1 MTTQLT
7 HRLLRFGMLLVFGAF
22 MLVAA
27 GCGSDHSPMAST
39 SEATPALSGTDEPL
53 VPAAKK
59 STGDTTDDGSTSK
72 GSKTTKKGGPA
83 RYSGG

>member
-7 HRLLRFGMLLVFGAF
+7 HRLLRFGMLLVFGTF

-27 GCGSDHSPMAST
+27 GCGTDHSPMAST

-59 STGDTTDDGSTSK
+59 PTGDTTDKGSK

-83 RYSGG
+83 RYSGGS